1 MCDCRKPAP
10 GMILK
15 ACEELSI
22 DPAKSLMFGDKRGDM
37 KAALAAGIGTRVL
50 LGTDAAAVPEM
61 VPEATH
67 VSRSLATAAEE
78 SIGLAT

>member
-1 MCDCRKPAP
+1 
-10 GMILK
+10 
-15 ACEELSI
+15 
-22 DPAKSLMFGDKRGDM
+22 MFGDKRGDM

-78 SIGLAT
+78 GIGLAT